1 MNTILPRKRHSLAQ
15 QWGVE
20 TNFGKGKRIPKAKK
34 HFDELCDDSRLT
46 DPEMRFKVNVVYRT
60 LDILINQVVHRFRGM
75 QVVVDTFGILHPRE
89 LTAATD
95 DQLFTKATKLQQQY
109 SNDIAPSFFEQ
120 LQSFRMVLKQE
131 IKKINT
137 IKELS
142 HLLIIENSS
151 LATSLPDVC
160 TAYLLFLTLPV
171 TVATAERS
179 FSKLKLIK
187 NYLRSTMLQDR
198 LSGLAI
204 LSIENE
210 NAKKMDVDELVNIFA
225 EKKCRR
231 KKYRKYCRV

>member
-1 MNTILPRKRHSLAQ
+1 
-15 QWGVE
+15 
-20 TNFGKGKRIPKAKK
+20 
-34 HFDELCDDSRLT
+34 
-46 DPEMRFKVNVVYRT
+46 
-60 LDILINQVVHRFRGM
+60 
-75 QVVVDTFGILHPRE
+75 
-89 LTAATD
+89 
-95 DQLFTKATKLQQQY
+95 
-109 SNDIAPSFFEQ
+109 
-120 LQSFRMVLKQE
+120 MVLKQE

-210 NAKKMDVDELVNIFA
+210 KAKKMDVDELVNIFA

-231 KKYRKYCRV
+231 KKF

>member
-1 MNTILPRKRHSLAQ
+1 MSYQHTSGATKRKKKREEMLSLRKLQKIDHFCNPAPKQ
-15 QWGVE
+15 SQSASAELKNRRSQDGCNVAGRTPDTSCVNEGNVE
-20 TNFGKGKRIPKAKK
+20 TQRSI
-34 HFDELCDDSRLT
+34 
-46 DPEMRFKVNVVYRT
+46 
-60 LDILINQVVHRFRGM
+60 
-75 QVVVDTFGILHPRE
+75 
-89 LTAATD
+89 
-95 DQLFTKATKLQQQY
+95 
-109 SNDIAPSFFEQ
+109 
-120 LQSFRMVLKQE
+120 
-131 IKKINT
+131 
-137 IKELS
+137 
-142 HLLIIENSS
+142 S

-210 NAKKMDVDELVNIFA
+210 KAKKMDVDELVNIFA

-231 KKYRKYCRV
+231 KKF

>member
-1 MNTILPRKRHSLAQ
+1 MK
-15 QWGVE
+15 
-20 TNFGKGKRIPKAKK
+20 
-34 HFDELCDDSRLT
+34 
-46 DPEMRFKVNVVYRT
+46 EM
-60 LDILINQVVHRFRGM
+60 
-75 QVVVDTFGILHPRE
+75 
-89 LTAATD
+89 
-95 DQLFTKATKLQQQY
+95 ATKLQQQY
-109 SNDIAPSFFEQ
+109 SNDIGPSFFEQ

-210 NAKKMDVDELVNIFA
+210 KAKKMDVDELVNIFA

-231 KKYRKYCRV
+231 KKF

>member
-1 MNTILPRKRHSLAQ
+1 M
-15 QWGVE
+15 
-20 TNFGKGKRIPKAKK
+20 
-34 HFDELCDDSRLT
+34 
-46 DPEMRFKVNVVYRT
+46 
-60 LDILINQVVHRFRGM
+60 
-75 QVVVDTFGILHPRE
+75 
-89 LTAATD
+89 TAATD

-231 KKYRKYCRV
+231 KKYCRV